1 MVYSLAH
8 LQLAV
13 EIVATVSLAF
23 SGLIA
28 AAEKRLDPVGICM
41 VSGVAAF
48 GGGTLRDVLLDRR
61 PFFWIENSYWLW
73 VLLALCVFAML
84 LMRNRHLQFTERAI
98 QIPDAFGLGL
108 FTALG
113 TQVALSAGL
122 PGIVAVLMGVVS
134 AIFGGVLRDIFC
146 NEIPKAFSDHQ
157 PYAVFA
163 FLGSGLLILMQH
175 MGTSETLSMIA
186 AFFVTSVLRVLAIVY
201 SWRIPAW
208 RQA

>member
-1 MVYSLAH
+1 MTYSLAH

-13 EIVATVSLAF
+13 EIIATVSLAF

-28 AAEKRLDPVGICM
+28 GARKQLDPVGMCM

-48 GGGTLRDVLLDRR
+48 GGGTLRDILLDRR

-73 VLLALCVFAML
+73 VLLGLCVAAML
-84 LMRNRHLQFTERAI
+84 LMRSQHLRFTERAI

-113 TQVALSAGL
+113 TQVALESGL
-122 PGIVAVLMGVVS
+122 PGIAAVLMGVVS
-134 AIFGGVLRDIFC
+134 AIFGGVLRDVFC

-163 FLGSGLLILMQH
+163 LLGGGLLILMQQS
-175 MGTSETLSMIA
+175 GLSESLSMISALCLTA
-186 AFFVTSVLRVLAIVY
+186 ALRVLAIVY
-201 SWRIPAW
+201 GWRIPAW
-208 RQA
+208 RV